1 MEELIV
7 RYISILSDSMRK
19 SMQQYKEEAGNS
31 ELFNLT
37 ITQWHYIHAIN
48 ELNGPTLSDLVARF
62 RVQKSTVT
70 AAVNRLVEREFVR
83 KLQSDQDL
91 RVYHLYLT
99 EQGKQLLDIE
109 TQSYYY
115 FATKMTVGLTDF
127 EKQVLTQLLNKIIQE
142 IE

>member
-7 RYISILSDSMRK
+7 RYINILSDSMRH
-19 SMQQYKEEAGNS
+19 SMQKFKEECGNS

-48 ELNGPTLSDLVARF
+48 ELKGPTLSDLVARF

-70 AAVNRLVEREFVR
+70 AAVNRLADRQFVY
-83 KLQSDQDL
+83 KQQSEEDL

-115 FATKMTVGLTDF
+115 FAAQMTAGLTDF
-127 EKQVLTQLLNKIIQE
+127 EKQVLTQLLNKIIQN